1 MSESNDFYK
10 LFKPELTSKKM
21 LEFGIFG
28 GSYLGNIIKEF
39 PHSWFVRAKIS
50 KIFNVKLN
58 YFQIR
63 AGLSFKKLKRRGWI
77 MKEDPRG
84 WFQ

>member
-10 LFKPELTSKKM
+10 LFKPELTPKKM

-28 GSYLGNIIKEF
+28 GSYLGDTIKEF
-39 PHSWFVRAKIS
+39 PNSWFARAKIS
-50 KIFNVKLN
+50 KTFNVKLN

-63 AGLSFKKLKRRGWI
+63 AGLSLKEWKKRG
-77 MKEDPRG
+77 
-84 WFQ
+84 